1 MRDACACNAV
11 LRAYPPCRRF
21 AHATNIAQL
30 GRHNPEFHDRKW
42 NFNEDRFSRNLSA
55 GTAGD
60 THEAISCT

>member
-30 GRHNPEFHDRKW
+30 GRHNPELHDRKW
-42 NFNEDRFSRNLSA
+42 NLTK
-55 GTAGD
+55 TAFR
-60 THEAISCT
+60 AS